1 MDYETYVSS
10 TFLRLSVFAALA
22 IFATIMTTVLLTQ
35 IVSASSSS
43 SCCDDYDHS
52 WGCDYW
58 ECEDC
63 GGCWGCASTVGE
75 VAPSKPADRFEQET
89 VWTTVRIH
97 NTDTQSHHYDLSVYL
112 CESDCSGACSID
124 VTDCKEMRCETGRIY
139 VPSGAT
145 KYVECSRFVRYPG
158 FYRVKVEYKTE
169 SSTYEWTSYS
179 DSFEV
184 VSDCEDC
191 VREDGYKDFRCFGNF
206 LQERYRN
213 DDCEWRWRVVE
224 YCEYGCA
231 NEECLAP
238 TEPPK
243 TGEPVVFTE
252 AEYEIK
258 RGDVVALHFSV
269 QNNGGSDTFDMSVG
283 GEAADWVDVPEMVD
297 IAEGDTK
304 HITAYAVVPIDAE
317 PGMHEFTITATAKES
332 DSAISFIRIM
342 GQQGGLFSLDFI
354 GSLMLLLVVV
364 AILVVV
370 LWFRKRYGL
379 AMPGVG
385 SVSGDRRKEPVM
397 SKSPSIRAPNRRI
410 PERFRSCK
418 ETVKDSVKNSVRSA
432 IKLLI

>member
-1 MDYETYVSS
+1 MDYETLVTS

-22 IFATIMTTVLLTQ
+22 IFATIMTTVLLTH
-35 IVSASSSS
+35 IVSASSI
-43 SCCDDYDHS
+43 SCCYDYDHS

-89 VWTTVRIH
+89 VWTTVKIH
-97 NTDTQSHHYDLSVYL
+97 NTDTSSHHYDLSVYL

-139 VPSGAT
+139 VPSGGT

-169 SSTYEWTSYS
+169 SITHEWTAYS
-179 DSFEV
+179 DVFEV
-184 VSDCEDC
+184 VSDCDDC
-191 VREDGYKDFRCFGNF
+191 VREDGYKDFRCFGKF
-206 LQERYRN
+206 LQERYRT

-224 YCEYGCA
+224 YCEYGCE
-231 NEECLAP
+231 NEACLAP

-252 AEYEIK
+252 TEYEMG

-269 QNNGGSDTFDMSVG
+269 QNSGGDDTFEVSVSG
-283 GEAADWVDVPEMVD
+283 DAAGWVDVPEMVE
-297 IAEGDTK
+297 IAEGETK
-304 HITAYAVVPIDAE
+304 HITAYAAVPIDAE
-317 PGMHEFTITATAKES
+317 PGMHEFTITATAKGS

-342 GQQGGLFSLDFI
+342 GQQRGGMFALDFL

-364 AILVVV
+364 AILLVV
-370 LWFRKRYGL
+370 LWFRKKYGL
-379 AMPGVG
+379 ALPGSDRG
-385 SVSGDRRKEPVM
+385 EPIMSV
-397 SKSPSIRAPNRRI
+397 PNRRI
-410 PERFRSCK
+410 PECFRNCK
-418 ETVKDSVKNSVRSA
+418 DTVKNSVENSVRSVV
-432 IKLLI
+432 KLLI